1 MGKKANVSLLYWV
14 MLKQAAKI
22 PLMTLLL
29 YSFWST
35 GLHQVC
41 VHESI
46 LWRDLDIVIDFY
58 NSLKSLRSISDV
70 EFSSFQLLRTNSIYD
85 CIKIK
90 NNSYVVKS
98 HRHNKAEYLTNNHD
112 YDLQR

>member
-1 MGKKANVSLLYWV
+1 MVKKANFSLLYWA

-35 GLHQVC
+35 GLQHVC
-41 VHESI
+41 VHQSI
-46 LWRDLDIVIDFY
+46 LWRDLDIVINFY

-70 EFSSFQLLRTNSIYD
+70 EFSSFQLVRMNSIYE

-90 NNSYVVKS
+90 KNSYVVKS
-98 HRHNKAEYLTNNHD
+98 HRHNKVEYLTNNHY
-112 YDLQR
+112 YDFRK